1 MAAGRYPVTQVLY
14 EYFVSSETHG
24 QRNLDRTKD
33 EWERCFESYLDGL
46 SHLELL
52 REIEFAL
59 NDIDEKE
66 AAARKSSET
75 TTA

>member
-1 MAAGRYPVTQVLY
+1 MASRYPITEVLY
-14 EYFVSSETHG
+14 EYFVSSQTHG

-33 EWERCFESYLDGL
+33 DWERCFESYLDGL
-46 SHLELL
+46 SRLDLL

-59 NDIDEKE
+59 NEIDEKE

-75 TTA
+75 STA